1 VIEGDYTISEDTTL
15 NENLTVKGDLRVEK
29 SLNLNGYELN
39 VTKDMT
45 ITGYGRLYM
54 PNDAKAPYPVDEAGS
69 FEYGGKIY
77 LLGGYGDGHRYDHIR
92 IFDKA
97 TKSWS
102 ISSTKLSKAKQAFTG
117 EFYDGKY
124 YIFGGYDGNSLDT
137 IEVYDPSLDS
147 ITTLSTKLPKKLYA
161 LSSVIVGDK
170 IYLFGGYDSYNSEY
184 SSDIYLYDISKDT
197 DFSGFAKWEISS
209 YVATDKEEIL
219 TFEELAQKSCN
230 EKEGIKALM
239 SLKADVD
246 NMGLFIQNSD
256 VTNSFAKY
264 NFFSRMIDY
273 YFSVYVPNLLKG
285 TNTYTIFAGGDDLF
299 ILGAWDEMINLSKKI
314 REDFLKFVKGSSL
327 TLSVGMI
334 LTKPNKPV
342 NFIAQMSEEALE
354 KSKDIDEKDAFTLFD
369 ETVKWDD
376 YLDDNGLLEEL
387 EILND
392 NTTML
397 YRLLKLVEL
406 SKKAKTNPKA
416 TIWKSKLNYLF
427 SRNMDI
433 NKKEVQDLLKNLNL
447 MIEKFPKETKMYLRR
462 KKPSFDCLAV
472 SCFYLGKNNF
482 VVYQIFS

>member
-1 VIEGDYTISEDTTL
+1 VELAKLNKFDLLNCEYKMKWEEGLTNQNQCFACKKRIGVEKEGKIVCDNCFKFIKIGK
-15 NENLTVKGDLRVEK
+15 NLTKMKYLIF
-29 SLNLNGYELN
+29 
-39 VTKDMT
+39 TKDKTDIEIFKGIYIKFLDKNEKPKGLKNT
-45 ITGYGRLYM
+45 I
-54 PNDAKAPYPVDEAGS
+54 A
-69 FEYGGKIY
+69 I
-77 LLGGYGDGHRYDHIR
+77 
-92 IFDKA
+92 
-97 TKSWS
+97 
-102 ISSTKLSKAKQAFTG
+102 
-117 EFYDGKY
+117 
-124 YIFGGYDGNSLDT
+124 
-137 IEVYDPSLDS
+137 
-147 ITTLSTKLPKKLYA
+147 
-161 LSSVIVGDK
+161 
-170 IYLFGGYDSYNSEY
+170 
-184 SSDIYLYDISKDT
+184 YDISKDI

-327 TLSVGMI
+327 TLSAGMI
-334 LTKPNKPV
+334 LIKPNKPV

-354 KSKDIDEKDAFTLFD
+354 KSKDIDEKDAVTLFD

-397 YRLLKLVEL
+397 YRLLELVEL

-447 MIEKFPKETKMYLRR
+447 MIEKFPKETKMYLSEFIYKRR
-462 KKPSFDCLAV
+462 KNV
-472 SCFYLGKNNF
+472 
-482 VVYQIFS
+482 